1 MAEGGA
7 GGDAWEG
14 GGEEDSVER
23 LRPELSPSS
32 FCTLVP
38 TSKAGLSGLLLPLD
52 LPSPKE
58 EELQVAS
65 PFSPKPER
73 VWRSV
78 PWQGGRAPVT
88 FVSSFGDL
96 LYNCF
101 RQGF

>member
-14 GGEEDSVER
+14 EGRKTLER